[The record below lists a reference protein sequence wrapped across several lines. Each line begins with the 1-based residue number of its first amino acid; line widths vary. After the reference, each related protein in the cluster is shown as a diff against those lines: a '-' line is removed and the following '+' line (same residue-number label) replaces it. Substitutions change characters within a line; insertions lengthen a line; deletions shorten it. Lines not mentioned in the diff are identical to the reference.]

1 MSYLVLSRKYRPQRF
16 QEIVGQGHVTK
27 TLQNAL
33 SLERLS
39 HAYILSG
46 PRGVGKTTTA
56 RILSKALNCLE
67 GTKSEPCGKC
77 GICKEITEGRS
88 LDVLEID
95 GATYRG
101 IDKIRDDLQDY
112 LRHPPMKSKYKVVII
127 DEVHMLTKEA
137 FNALLKTLEEPPPN
151 VVFIFATTQ
160 PNKVPPTILSR
171 CQRFDFKRIPSSE
184 IIKSLS
190 EIMKKEKIDIDDNS
204 LVLIAKK
211 ADGGMR
217 DALSLLD
224 QVISF
229 TDGNVNYSS
238 VRSILS
244 VVDEEIFFSITD
256 IAMTGN
262 SLKGLELVDD
272 LMSQGYDAETLIS
285 GLLEHLRSLLIV
297 TVTNSADLIETTK
310 DIKDLYLAQ
319 KDRFAQSEL
328 LRILKLTEDALLS
341 IPRSSMTRMIF
352 ESLLLKI
359 SNMDKS
365 VEIESLLKG
374 MGYSVEG
381 DESENAKNT
390 ESKQDESKS
399 SSKSNL
405 EVVTAEESEEITK
418 KGSDKLSQNKDNG
431 ETESKNNGDRENATI
446 DFDELKEKWS
456 SIISEIAK
464 TRTNLGSALHKSHL
478 TGLNGNYLELSF
490 DNDAQYEK
498 GAVDHNSK
506 YIRNF
511 LKDKIG
517 IDIMLKT
524 VSGKFNNVINDSTE
538 EIAES
543 KKESMS
549 EEELLKHPTVE
560 KIMEKFNGKLTS

>member
-1 MSYLVLSRKYRPQRF
+1 MSYLVLSRKYRPQQF
-16 QEIVGQGHVTK
+16 QEIVGQSHVTK

-33 SLERLS
+33 LLDRLS

-56 RILSKALNCLE
+56 RILAKALNCLE
-67 GTKSEPCGKC
+67 GTKSEPCGVC
-77 GICKEITEGRS
+77 GICNEITEGRS

-112 LRHPPMKSKYKVVII
+112 LRHPPMKTLYKVVII

-171 CQRFDFKRIPSSE
+171 CQRFDFKRILSLE
-184 IIKSLS
+184 ITKSLS
-190 EIMKKEKIDIDDNS
+190 EIMKKEKIDIDEDS
-204 LVLIAKK
+204 LLLIAKK

-229 TDGNVNYSS
+229 TDGSVNYSS

-256 IAMTGN
+256 LAMTGN
-262 SLKGLELVDD
+262 SLKGLEIVDD
-272 LMSQGYDAETLIS
+272 LMSQGYDPETLIS

-310 DIKDLYLAQ
+310 DIKKLYLAQ

-328 LRILKLTEDALLS
+328 HRISKLTEDALLS

-365 VEIESLLKG
+365 VEIESLLNG
-374 MGYSVEG
+374 MGYTVEAI
-381 DESENAKNT
+381 DSENEK
-390 ESKQDESKS
+390 KS
-399 SSKSNL
+399 SSIKDKSKSASNSDS
-405 EVVTAEESEEITK
+405 EKAVAAAAEEVSNKNSASIT
-418 KGSDKLSQNKDNG
+418 L
-431 ETESKNNGDRENATI
+431 E
-446 DFDELKEKWS
+446 ELKEKWD
-456 SIISEIAK
+456 SIIFEISK
-464 TRTNLGSALHKSHL
+464 TRNNLGNALQKSHL

-490 DNDAQYEK
+490 DSDDQYQK
-498 GAVDHNSK
+498 GAVDHNSE
-506 YIRNF
+506 YIRNY
-511 LKDKIG
+511 LKENIG

-524 VSGKFNNVINDSTE
+524 VSGKFNSVKNDSAA
-538 EIAES
+538 EIIEDE
-543 KKESMS
+543 KETISDEDM
-549 EEELLKHPTVE
+549 LKHPTVE
-560 KIMEKFNGKLTS
+560 KIIEKFNGKLAL

>member
-1 MSYLVLSRKYRPQRF
+1 MSYLVLSRKYRPQQF
-16 QEIVGQGHVTK
+16 QEIVGQSHVTK

-33 SLERLS
+33 LLDRLS

-56 RILSKALNCLE
+56 RILAKALNCLE
-67 GTKSEPCGKC
+67 GTKSEPCGVC
-77 GICKEITEGRS
+77 GICNEITEGRS

-112 LRHPPMKSKYKVVII
+112 LRHPPMKTLYKVVII

-171 CQRFDFKRIPSSE
+171 CQRFDFKRILSSE
-184 IIKSLS
+184 ITKSLS
-190 EIMKKEKIDIDDNS
+190 EIMKKEKIDIDEDS
-204 LVLIAKK
+204 LLLIAKK

-256 IAMTGN
+256 LAMTGN
-262 SLKGLELVDD
+262 SLKGLEIVDE
-272 LMSQGYDAETLIS
+272 LMSQGYDPETLII

-310 DIKDLYLAQ
+310 DIKKLYLAQ

-328 LRILKLTEDALLS
+328 HRISKLTEDALLS

-365 VEIESLLKG
+365 VEIESLLNG
-374 MGYSVEG
+374 MGYTVEAI
-381 DESENAKNT
+381 DSENEK
-390 ESKQDESKS
+390 KS
-399 SSKSNL
+399 SSIKDKSKSTSNSDS
-405 EVVTAEESEEITK
+405 EKAVAAAAEEVSNKNSASIT
-418 KGSDKLSQNKDNG
+418 L
-431 ETESKNNGDRENATI
+431 E
-446 DFDELKEKWS
+446 ELKEKWD
-456 SIISEIAK
+456 SIIFEISK
-464 TRTNLGSALHKSHL
+464 TRNNLGNALQKSHL

-490 DNDAQYEK
+490 DSDDQYQK
-498 GAVDHNSK
+498 GAVDHNSE
-506 YIRNF
+506 YIRNY
-511 LKDKIG
+511 LKENIG

-524 VSGKFNNVINDSTE
+524 VSGEFNSVKNDSAA
-538 EIAES
+538 EIIEDE
-543 KKESMS
+543 KETIS
-549 EEELLKHPTVE
+549 EEDMLKHPTVE
-560 KIMEKFNGKLTS
+560 KIIEKFNGKLAL

>member
-1 MSYLVLSRKYRPQRF
+1 MSYLVLSRKYRPQQF
-16 QEIVGQGHVTK
+16 QEIVGQSHVTK

-33 SLERLS
+33 LLDRLS

-56 RILSKALNCLE
+56 RILAKALNCLE
-67 GTKSEPCGKC
+67 GTKSEPCGVC
-77 GICKEITEGRS
+77 GICNEITEGRS

-112 LRHPPMKSKYKVVII
+112 LRHPPMKTLYKVVII

-171 CQRFDFKRIPSSE
+171 CQRFDFKRILSSE
-184 IIKSLS
+184 ITKSLS
-190 EIMKKEKIDIDDNS
+190 EIMKKEKIDIDEDS
-204 LVLIAKK
+204 LLLIAKK

-256 IAMTGN
+256 LAMTGN
-262 SLKGLELVDD
+262 SLKGLEIVDE
-272 LMSQGYDAETLIS
+272 LMSQGYDPETLIT

-310 DIKDLYLAQ
+310 DIKKLYLAQ

-328 LRILKLTEDALLS
+328 HRISKLTEDALLS

-365 VEIESLLKG
+365 VEIESLLNG
-374 MGYSVEG
+374 MGYTVEAI
-381 DESENAKNT
+381 DSENEK
-390 ESKQDESKS
+390 KS
-399 SSKSNL
+399 SSIKDKSKSASNSDS
-405 EVVTAEESEEITK
+405 EKAVAAAAEEVSNKNSASIT
-418 KGSDKLSQNKDNG
+418 L
-431 ETESKNNGDRENATI
+431 E
-446 DFDELKEKWS
+446 ELKEKWD
-456 SIISEIAK
+456 SIIFEISK
-464 TRTNLGSALHKSHL
+464 TRNNLGNALQKSHL

-490 DNDAQYEK
+490 DSDDQYQK
-498 GAVDHNSK
+498 GAVDHNSE
-506 YIRNF
+506 YIRNY
-511 LKDKIG
+511 LKENIG

-524 VSGKFNNVINDSTE
+524 VSGEFNSVKNDSAE
-538 EIAES
+538 EIIEEE
-543 KKESMS
+543 KETIS
-549 EEELLKHPTVE
+549 EEDMLKHPTVE
-560 KIMEKFNGKLTS
+560 KIIEKFNGKLAL

>member
-1 MSYLVLSRKYRPQRF
+1 MSYLVLSRKYRPQQF
-16 QEIVGQGHVTK
+16 QEIVGQSHVTK

-33 SLERLS
+33 LLDRLS

-56 RILSKALNCLE
+56 RILAKALNCLE
-67 GTKSEPCGKC
+67 GTKSEPCGVC
-77 GICKEITEGRS
+77 GICNEITEGRS

-112 LRHPPMKSKYKVVII
+112 LRHPPMKTLYKVVII

-171 CQRFDFKRIPSSE
+171 CQRFDFKRILSLE
-184 IIKSLS
+184 ITKSLS
-190 EIMKKEKIDIDDNS
+190 EIMKKEKIDIDEDS
-204 LVLIAKK
+204 LLLIAKK

-256 IAMTGN
+256 LAMTGN
-262 SLKGLELVDD
+262 SLKGLEIVDE
-272 LMSQGYDAETLIS
+272 LMSQGYDPETLIT

-310 DIKDLYLAQ
+310 DIKKLYLAQ

-328 LRILKLTEDALLS
+328 HRISKLTEDALLS

-365 VEIESLLKG
+365 VEIESLLNG
-374 MGYSVEG
+374 MGYTVEAI
-381 DESENAKNT
+381 DSENEK
-390 ESKQDESKS
+390 KS
-399 SSKSNL
+399 SSIKDKSKSASNSDS
-405 EVVTAEESEEITK
+405 EKAVAAAAEEVSNKNSASIT
-418 KGSDKLSQNKDNG
+418 L
-431 ETESKNNGDRENATI
+431 E
-446 DFDELKEKWS
+446 ELKEKWD
-456 SIISEIAK
+456 SIIFEISK
-464 TRTNLGSALHKSHL
+464 TRNNLGNALQKSHL

-490 DNDAQYEK
+490 DSDDQYQK
-498 GAVDHNSK
+498 GAVDHNSE
-506 YIRNF
+506 YIRNY
-511 LKDKIG
+511 LKENIG
-517 IDIMLKT
+517 INIMLKT
-524 VSGKFNNVINDSTE
+524 VSGEFNSVKNDSAA
-538 EIAES
+538 EIIEDE
-543 KKESMS
+543 KETIS
-549 EEELLKHPTVE
+549 EEDMLKHPTVE
-560 KIMEKFNGKLTS
+560 KIIEKFNGKLAL

>member
-1 MSYLVLSRKYRPQRF
+1 MSYLVLSRKYRPQQF
-16 QEIVGQGHVTK
+16 QEIVGQSHVTK

-33 SLERLS
+33 LLDRLS

-56 RILSKALNCLE
+56 RILAKALNCLE
-67 GTKSEPCGKC
+67 GTKSEPCGVC
-77 GICKEITEGRS
+77 GICNEITEGRS

-112 LRHPPMKSKYKVVII
+112 LRHPPMKTLYKVVII

-171 CQRFDFKRIPSSE
+171 CQRFDFKRILSSE

-190 EIMKKEKIDIDDNS
+190 EIMKKEKIDIDEDS
-204 LVLIAKK
+204 LLLIAKK

-229 TDGNVNYSS
+229 TDGSVNFSS

-256 IAMTGN
+256 LAMTGN
-262 SLKGLELVDD
+262 SLKGLEIVDD
-272 LMSQGYDAETLIS
+272 LMSQGYDPETLIS

-310 DIKDLYLAQ
+310 DIKKLYLAQ

-328 LRILKLTEDALLS
+328 HRISKLTEDALLS
-341 IPRSSMTRMIF
+341 IPRSSMTRMVF

-365 VEIESLLKG
+365 VEIESLLNG
-374 MGYSVEG
+374 MGYSVE
-381 DESENAKNT
+381 DTDSENEKN
-390 ESKQDESKS
+390 SSSIKDESKS
-399 SSKSNL
+399 TSNSDS
-405 EVVTAEESEEITK
+405 EKAVAASAEEVSDK
-418 KGSDKLSQNKDNG
+418 KGDSQSQ
-431 ETESKNNGDRENATI
+431 SKNSTSINYE
-446 DFDELKEKWS
+446 ELKEKWD
-456 SIISEIAK
+456 SIIFEISK
-464 TRTNLGSALHKSHL
+464 TRNNLGNALQKSHV

-490 DNDAQYEK
+490 DSNDQYQK
-498 GAVDHNSK
+498 GAVDHNSE
-506 YIRNF
+506 YIRNY
-511 LKDKIG
+511 LKENIG
-517 IDIMLKT
+517 IDIILKT
-524 VSGKFNNVINDSTE
+524 VSGKFNSVKNDSVE
-538 EIAES
+538 EIIED
-543 KKESMS
+543 KKETIS
-549 EEELLKHPTVE
+549 EEDMLKHPTVE
-560 KIMEKFNGKLTS
+560 KIMEKFNGKLAL

>member
-1 MSYLVLSRKYRPQRF
+1 MSYLVLSRKYRPQQF
-16 QEIVGQGHVTK
+16 QEIVGQSHVTK

-33 SLERLS
+33 LLDRLS

-56 RILSKALNCLE
+56 RILAKALNCPE
-67 GTKSEPCGKC
+67 GKKSEPCGVC

-112 LRHPPMKSKYKVVII
+112 LRHPPMKTLYKVVII

-171 CQRFDFKRIPSSE
+171 CQRFDFKRILSSE
-184 IIKSLS
+184 IIKSLA
-190 EIMKKEKIDIDDNS
+190 EIMKKEKIDIDEDS
-204 LVLIAKK
+204 LLLIAKK

-229 TDGNVNYSS
+229 TDGSVNYSS

-244 VVDEEIFFSITD
+244 VVDEELFFSITD

-262 SLKGLELVDD
+262 SLKGLEIVDD
-272 LMSQGYDAETLIS
+272 LMSQGYDPETLIS

-310 DIKDLYLAQ
+310 DIKELYLAQ

-328 LRILKLTEDALLS
+328 HRISKLTEDALLS

-365 VEIESLLKG
+365 VEIEALLNG

-381 DESENAKNT
+381 TDSENEKN
-390 ESKQDESKS
+390 SSSIKDESKS
-399 SSKSNL
+399 ASKSDV
-405 EVVTAEESEEITK
+405 EKSAAAAEKVSDK
-418 KGSDKLSQNKDNG
+418 KGDSLSHNKNSASITF
-431 ETESKNNGDRENATI
+431 E
-446 DFDELKEKWS
+446 ELKEKWD
-456 SIISEIAK
+456 SIISEISK
-464 TRTNLGSALHKSHL
+464 TRNNLGNALQKSHL
-478 TGLNGNYLELSF
+478 TGLNSNYLELSF
-490 DNDAQYEK
+490 DNDDQYQK
-498 GAVDHNSK
+498 GAVDHNSQ

-511 LKDKIG
+511 LKESIG

-524 VSGKFNNVINDSTE
+524 VSGEFNSVKNDSAE
-538 EIAES
+538 EIIEDE
-543 KKESMS
+543 KETIS
-549 EEELLKHPTVE
+549 EEDMLKHPTVE
-560 KIMEKFNGKLTS
+560 KIMEKFNGKLAL

>member
-33 SLERLS
+33 SLDRLS

-67 GTKSEPCGKC
+67 GTKSEPCGEC
-77 GICKEITEGRS
+77 DICKEITEGRS

-112 LRHPPMKSKYKVVII
+112 LRHPPMKNAYKVVII

-184 IIKSLS
+184 IIKSLL
-190 EIMKKEKIDIDDNS
+190 EIMKKEKIDIDENS

-229 TDGNVNYSS
+229 TDGSVDYSS

-262 SLKGLELVDD
+262 SIKGLELVDD
-272 LMSQGYDAETLIS
+272 LMSQGYDPETLIS

-310 DIKDLYLAQ
+310 DIKELYLAQ

-328 LRILKLTEDALLS
+328 HRILKLTEDALLS

-374 MGYSVEG
+374 MGYSVERN
-381 DESENAKNT
+381 DSENVENVK
-390 ESKQDESKS
+390 SKQDDSKS
-399 SSKSNL
+399 SSKSN
-405 EVVTAEESEEITK
+405 SENA
-418 KGSDKLSQNKDNG
+418 LAKDNG
-431 ETESKNNGDRENATI
+431 NQENDSI
-446 DFDELKEKWS
+446 GFDELKEKWG

-464 TRTNLGSALHKSHL
+464 TRTNLGSALRKSQL
-478 TGLNGNYLELSF
+478 TRLNGNYLELSF
-490 DNDAQYEK
+490 DNDDLYEK
-498 GAVDHNSK
+498 GAVEHNSK
-506 YIRNF
+506 FIRDF
-511 LKDKIG
+511 LKEKIG

-524 VSGKFNNVINDSTE
+524 VSGEFKTANDDSAEEVTENNN
-538 EIAES
+538 
-543 KKESMS
+543 ESMS
-549 EEELLKHPTVE
+549 EEKMLKHPTVE
-560 KIMEKFNGKLTS
+560 KIMEKFNGKLTL

>member
-1 MSYLVLSRKYRPQRF
+1 MSYLVLSRKYRPQQF
-16 QEIVGQGHVTK
+16 QEIVGQSHVTK

-33 SLERLS
+33 LLDRLS

-56 RILSKALNCLE
+56 RILAKALNCLE
-67 GTKSEPCGKC
+67 GTKSEPCGVC
-77 GICKEITEGRS
+77 GICNEITEGRS

-112 LRHPPMKSKYKVVII
+112 LRHPPMKTLYKVVII

-171 CQRFDFKRIPSSE
+171 CQRFDFKRILSLE
-184 IIKSLS
+184 ITKSLS
-190 EIMKKEKIDIDDNS
+190 EIMKKEKIDIDEDS
-204 LVLIAKK
+204 LLLIAKK

-256 IAMTGN
+256 LAMTGN
-262 SLKGLELVDD
+262 SLKGLEIVDE
-272 LMSQGYDAETLIS
+272 LMSQGYDPETLIT

-310 DIKDLYLAQ
+310 DIKKLYLAQ

-328 LRILKLTEDALLS
+328 HRISKLTEDALLS

-365 VEIESLLKG
+365 VEIESLLNG
-374 MGYSVEG
+374 MGYTVEAI
-381 DESENAKNT
+381 DSENEK
-390 ESKQDESKS
+390 KS
-399 SSKSNL
+399 SSIKDKSKSASNSDS
-405 EVVTAEESEEITK
+405 EKAVAAAAEEVSNKNSASIT
-418 KGSDKLSQNKDNG
+418 L
-431 ETESKNNGDRENATI
+431 E
-446 DFDELKEKWS
+446 ELKEKWD
-456 SIISEIAK
+456 SIIFEISK
-464 TRTNLGSALHKSHL
+464 TRNNLGNALQKSHL

-490 DNDAQYEK
+490 DSDDQYQK
-498 GAVDHNSK
+498 GAVDHNSE
-506 YIRNF
+506 YIRNY
-511 LKDKIG
+511 LKENIG

-524 VSGKFNNVINDSTE
+524 VSGEFNSVKKDSAA
-538 EIAES
+538 EIIEDE
-543 KKESMS
+543 KETIS
-549 EEELLKHPTVE
+549 EEDMLKHPTVE
-560 KIMEKFNGKLTS
+560 KIIEKFNGKLAL

>member
-1 MSYLVLSRKYRPQRF
+1 MSYLVLSRKYRPQQF
-16 QEIVGQGHVTK
+16 QEIVGQSHVTK

-33 SLERLS
+33 LLDRLS

-56 RILSKALNCLE
+56 RILAKALNCLE
-67 GTKSEPCGKC
+67 GTKSEPCGVC
-77 GICKEITEGRS
+77 GICNEITEGRS

-112 LRHPPMKSKYKVVII
+112 LRHPPMKTLYKVVII

-171 CQRFDFKRIPSSE
+171 CQRFDFKRILSSE
-184 IIKSLS
+184 IIKSLA
-190 EIMKKEKIDIDDNS
+190 EIMKKEKIDIDEDS
-204 LVLIAKK
+204 LLLIAKK

-229 TDGNVNYSS
+229 TDGSVNYSS

-256 IAMTGN
+256 LAMTGN
-262 SLKGLELVDD
+262 SLKGLEIVDE
-272 LMSQGYDAETLIS
+272 LMSQGYDPETLIT

-310 DIKDLYLAQ
+310 DIKKLYLAQ

-328 LRILKLTEDALLS
+328 HRISKLTEDALLS

-365 VEIESLLKG
+365 VEIESLLNG
-374 MGYSVEG
+374 MGYTVEAI
-381 DESENAKNT
+381 DSENEK
-390 ESKQDESKS
+390 KS
-399 SSKSNL
+399 SSIKDKSKSASNSDS
-405 EVVTAEESEEITK
+405 EKAVAAAAEEVSNKNSASIT
-418 KGSDKLSQNKDNG
+418 L
-431 ETESKNNGDRENATI
+431 E
-446 DFDELKEKWS
+446 ELKEKWD
-456 SIISEIAK
+456 SIIFEISK
-464 TRTNLGSALHKSHL
+464 TRNNLGNALQKSHL

-490 DNDAQYEK
+490 DSDDQYQK
-498 GAVDHNSK
+498 GAVDHNSE
-506 YIRNF
+506 YIRNY
-511 LKDKIG
+511 LKENIG

-524 VSGKFNNVINDSTE
+524 VSGEFNSVKNDSAA
-538 EIAES
+538 EIIEDE
-543 KKESMS
+543 KETIS
-549 EEELLKHPTVE
+549 EEDMLKHPTVE
-560 KIMEKFNGKLTS
+560 KIIEKFNGKLAL

>member
-1 MSYLVLSRKYRPQRF
+1 MSYLVLSRKYRPQQF
-16 QEIVGQGHVTK
+16 QEIVGQSHVTK

-33 SLERLS
+33 LLDRLS

-56 RILSKALNCLE
+56 RILAKALNCLE
-67 GTKSEPCGKC
+67 GTKSEPCGVC
-77 GICKEITEGRS
+77 GICNEITEGRS

-112 LRHPPMKSKYKVVII
+112 LRHPPMKTLYKVVII

-171 CQRFDFKRIPSSE
+171 CQRFDFKRILSLE
-184 IIKSLS
+184 ITKSLS
-190 EIMKKEKIDIDDNS
+190 EIMKKEKIDIDEDS
-204 LVLIAKK
+204 LLLIAKK

-256 IAMTGN
+256 LAMTGN
-262 SLKGLELVDD
+262 SLKGLEIVDE
-272 LMSQGYDAETLIS
+272 LMSQGYDPETLIS

-310 DIKDLYLAQ
+310 DIKKLYLAQ

-328 LRILKLTEDALLS
+328 HRISKLTEDALLS

-365 VEIESLLKG
+365 VEIESLLNG
-374 MGYSVEG
+374 MGYTVEAI
-381 DESENAKNT
+381 DSENEK
-390 ESKQDESKS
+390 KS
-399 SSKSNL
+399 SSIKDKSKSASNSDS
-405 EVVTAEESEEITK
+405 EKAVAAAAEEVSNKNSASIT
-418 KGSDKLSQNKDNG
+418 L
-431 ETESKNNGDRENATI
+431 E
-446 DFDELKEKWS
+446 ELKEKWD
-456 SIISEIAK
+456 SIIFEISK
-464 TRTNLGSALHKSHL
+464 TRNNLGNALQKSHL

-490 DNDAQYEK
+490 DSDDQYQK
-498 GAVDHNSK
+498 GAVDHNSE
-506 YIRNF
+506 YIRNY
-511 LKDKIG
+511 LKENIG
-517 IDIMLKT
+517 INIMLKT
-524 VSGKFNNVINDSTE
+524 VSGEFNSVKNDSAA
-538 EIAES
+538 EIIEDE
-543 KKESMS
+543 KETIS
-549 EEELLKHPTVE
+549 EEDMLKHPTVE
-560 KIMEKFNGKLTS
+560 KIMEKFNGKLAL